1 MIQKVTPT
9 KQESSM
15 ETVVALLPKAFA
27 LFGAVMAVV
36 YGWKYVVG
44 PVLSKGASF
53 VTVAKTDFAALE
65 ARVVAVET
73 QVGIVKPSPTGPTGP
88 ATAAAPVAVKS
99 A

>member
-1 MIQKVTPT
+1 
-9 KQESSM
+9 M
-15 ETVVALLPKAFA
+15 ETVVSFLPKAFA
-27 LFGAVMAVV
+27 LFGVVMAVL

-73 QVGIVKPSPTGPTGP
+73 QVGIVKPQVAPVPA
-88 ATAAAPVAVKS
+88 ATAAPVVVK
-99 A
+99 AA